1 MSRGVNQTNITVFII
16 IWTEYN
22 KASQKGSGKKN
33 ATQISTE
40 RYRHLY
46 TIVQMKHKH
55 QVKMQ
60 RWRQDIQYILKCH
73 NNTGPL
79 KKKKKIMCQQEM
91 QIRLKDSGPRRLGIE
106 CLKG

>member
-1 MSRGVNQTNITVFII
+1 
-16 IWTEYN
+16 
-22 KASQKGSGKKN
+22 
-33 ATQISTE
+33 
-40 RYRHLY
+40 
-46 TIVQMKHKH
+46 
-55 QVKMQ
+55 MQ